1 LPEDATLDILLDWF
15 GMKQHME
22 EAKPEHAPGA
32 KTMYHALT
40 FCWLC
45 GGIIEHVTGK
55 HYNEYLDEI
64 IDNESLDLHLGGLPS
79 TIRHDDLASLSVLRN
94 EIQDDTSESSG
105 NHQVAAAAA
114 KSHEQSPPASTEN
127 LGSKNKQDVDTDDA
141 EEKKQKFKKV
151 LAKYRGREQLL
162 NPSVFNMRKVRDG
175 KLPSAN
181 VHASASSLARVMDSL
196 PLTPA
201 TIDLARERPP
211 MTMTQDS
218 EETSS
223 LLTDSDAYFGLGFQV
238 HEIHRKGIGGEKF
251 HSMGHAGLG
260 GSVLLTI
267 PEAKLTVAIT
277 TNQLDQSARARNTL
291 LDIIF
296 EEYGLEAPKSMKR

>member
-1 LPEDATLDILLDWF
+1 
-15 GMKQHME
+15 
-22 EAKPEHAPGA
+22 
-32 KTMYHALT
+32 
-40 FCWLC
+40 
-45 GGIIEHVTGK
+45 
-55 HYNEYLDEI
+55 
-64 IDNESLDLHLGGLPS
+64 
-79 TIRHDDLASLSVLRN
+79 
-94 EIQDDTSESSG
+94 
-105 NHQVAAAAA
+105 
-114 KSHEQSPPASTEN
+114 
-127 LGSKNKQDVDTDDA
+127 
-141 EEKKQKFKKV
+141 

-181 VHASASSLARVMDSL
+181 VHASAASLARVMDSL

-211 MTMTQDS
+211 MTQDT
-218 EETSS
+218 EEAA
-223 LLTDSDAYFGLGFQV
+223 LLDDSDAYFGLGFQV
-238 HEIHRKGIGGEKF
+238 HEIYRKGIGGEKL

-296 EEYGLEAPKSMKR
+296 DEYGLEAPKSMKR